1 MSIYQFL
8 HQYCKHCHS
17 ILKRSQL
24 FSFFVKQRV
33 VFELEWGNVL
43 AAVNFEKGASEG
55 EREEKETIKK
65 SQKKN
70 SCLPLQCKFTKF
82 IYFNFIQFNLI
93 QFNEIQFNSIQ
104 FNSIFLPAP
113 IHLHLLLIIS

>member
-33 VFELEWGNVL
+33 AFEWEWGNVL
-43 AAVNFEKGASEG
+43 AAANFEKGASEG

-65 SQKKN
+65 SQKKIHVSLSN
-70 SCLPLQCKFTKF
+70 ANLLDSFTLTL
-82 IYFNFIQFNLI
+82 FN
-93 QFNEIQFNSIQ
+93 
-104 FNSIFLPAP
+104 
-113 IHLHLLLIIS
+113 